1 MQNILIIINAPPY
14 GSERCLSALRL
25 ATALAGNDAKPA
37 IRIFLMSDATVL
49 GLPNQIDGAG
59 NGLQGMVEQLV
70 GQGVDIRLCRTCALA
85 RGLGDLPL
93 IPGTA
98 IGTLVELAEAT
109 LLADKVITFWCA
121 VVQFAAPLANFE
133 SFPPL
138 SKHRSGSDEKW
149 PGMTAPGRTSPC
161 LGKVLTLRHF
171 VQLKD
176 EPDKMSQ
183 QIKNPQTDDFILF
196 NELSKVVRS
205 LQ

>member
-49 GLPNQIDGAG
+49 GLPNQVDGAG

-70 GQGVDIRLCRTCALA
+70 SQGVDIRLCRTCALA

-109 LLADKVITFWCA
+109 LVADKVITF
-121 VVQFAAPLANFE
+121 
-133 SFPPL
+133 
-138 SKHRSGSDEKW
+138 
-149 PGMTAPGRTSPC
+149 
-161 LGKVLTLRHF
+161 
-171 VQLKD
+171 
-176 EPDKMSQ
+176 
-183 QIKNPQTDDFILF
+183 
-196 NELSKVVRS
+196 
-205 LQ
+205 